1 MTKLKHWPILF
12 VIGLLSIAM
21 SSQTKAQ
28 QFQRPGAPAA
38 AATAK
43 GASAQKAKLPHYAPN
58 STTTGSVTVDGQ
70 KIAYK
75 AVAGVMPIVDA
86 ANEEDTTA
94 KMGYVAYFKD
104 GLTDLSTRPITFLY
118 NGGPGSSTLWLHMG
132 SFGPKRVVIGGVTHM
147 HGAPYELVNNEYSLL
162 DASDLVFID
171 MPGTGFGRI
180 VKGKESSYYGIDQD
194 AAAFAQFVQNFI
206 TQYNRWNSP
215 KFLFGESYG
224 TLRSAVLANVLQ
236 GRYSIDVNGVILLSQ
251 ILSYAN
257 SVDGPSRDPGNNRP
271 YELALPTYAA
281 TAWYHKKLPA
291 QHGDLKAFLNEVE
304 HFAMNDYALALNKGA
319 KLDQATLNKVANQL
333 NQYTGLSVEYIKK
346 ANLRIDGGEFRQQL
360 QLDSSLATGRLDTRF
375 SGPIMDPLAQRSF
388 GDPQSDAISGAY
400 VALLND
406 YMRNDLKYGGNNV
419 YRPNVYGRTNWD
431 MKHMGS
437 SGAANVMGDLASA
450 MKSNPKLQVMLNT
463 GYYDLATPF
472 YEGVYE
478 LEQLPIPAALNKNI
492 HFAFYESGHMVYLH
506 IPSLKQMHDNVKK
519 FIETTD
525 SIK

>member
-1 MTKLKHWPILF
+1 MKNFKNWPRLCTMGVLLF
-12 VIGLLSIAM
+12 VMGY
-21 SSQTKAQ
+21 QVQAQ
-28 QFQRPGAPAA
+28 QFQRPDATQGIPPST
-38 AATAK
+38 TAK
-43 GASAQKAKLPHYAPN
+43 KEKLPHYAPN
-58 STTTGSVTVDGQ
+58 SSTTGSVTVDGQ

-86 ANEEDTTA
+86 TNEEDTTA

-104 GLTDLSTRPITFLY
+104 GVTNLSNRPVTFLY
-118 NGGPGSSTLWLHMG
+118 NGGPGSATLWLHMG
-132 SFGPKRVVIGGVTHM
+132 SFGPKRVVIDGTSHM
-147 HGAPYELVNNEYSLL
+147 HGAPYELVNNDYSLL

-194 AAAFAQFVQNFI
+194 AAAFAQFVQSFI

-236 GRYSIDVNGVILLSQ
+236 NRYSIDVNGVILLSQ

-257 SVDGPSRDPGNNRP
+257 SVDGPSRDPGNNTP

-291 QHGDLKAFLNEVE
+291 QHSDLNAFLKDVE
-304 HFAMNDYALALNKGA
+304 HFAMNDYALALNKGG
-319 KLDQATLNKVANQL
+319 KLDQPTFDKVANQL
-333 NQYTGLSVEYIKK
+333 NQYTGLPVSYIKK

-360 QLDSSLATGRLDTRF
+360 QLDSDLATGRLDTRF
-375 SGPIMDPLAQRSF
+375 SGPTIDPLAQRAFS
-388 GDPQSDAISGAY
+388 DPQSDAISGAY

-406 YMRNDLKYGGNNV
+406 YMRNDLKYGGNSV
-419 YRPNVYGRTNWD
+419 YRPSVYGRANWD

-437 SGAANVMGDLASA
+437 SGAPNVMGDLASA
-450 MKSNPKLQVMLNT
+450 MKGNPKLQVLLTT

-478 LEQLPIPAALNKNI
+478 LEQLPIPASLHKNI

-506 IPSLKQMHDNVKK
+506 VPSLKKLHEDVKK

-525 SIK
+525 NIR